1 MCGLIPSP
9 RKVHVVNRIKCNI
22 HAVHIM
28 REHGTKTVRGLQYTE
43 IGWDTKSGKMCRCNR
58 RQLEIFKGLHA

>member
-1 MCGLIPSP
+1 MCRLIPSP

-28 REHGTKTVRGLQYTE
+28 RELGGKTVRGLEYTE
-43 IGWDTKSGKMCRCNR
+43 IGWNTKRVKMCRCNR
-58 RQLEIFKGLHA
+58 RQLETFKGLHA